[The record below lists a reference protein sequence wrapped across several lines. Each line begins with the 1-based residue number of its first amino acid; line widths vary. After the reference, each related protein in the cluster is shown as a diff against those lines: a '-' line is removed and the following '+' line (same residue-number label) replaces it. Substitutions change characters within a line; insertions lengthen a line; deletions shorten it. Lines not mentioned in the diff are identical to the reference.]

1 MELGSSIDNKVIE
14 DKIAQ
19 LNPGHCASI
28 IYTVRN
34 IRINTHQYYYYYRHR
49 RCSIAIDWYLLRLSL
64 LTCTCGSST
73 RSFISF
79 TGAYS

>member
-28 IYTVRN
+28 IYTVRD
-34 IRINTHQYYYYYRHR
+34 IRINTH
-49 RCSIAIDWYLLRLSL
+49 SIIIINIVIEDVALKLYK
-64 LTCTCGSST
+64 TCITICLDCH
-73 RSFISF
+73 
-79 TGAYS
+79 Y